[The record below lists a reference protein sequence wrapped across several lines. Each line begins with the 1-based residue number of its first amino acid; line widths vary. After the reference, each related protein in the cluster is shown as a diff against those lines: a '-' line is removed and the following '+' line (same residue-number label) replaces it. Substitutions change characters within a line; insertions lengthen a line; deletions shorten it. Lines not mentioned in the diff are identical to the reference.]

1 MKLFD
6 YIKKYGVSSVML
18 FTTLDGYRR
27 NVQADSKE
35 SHLMS
40 ENKKLREELASKLQ
54 ALEESDRV
62 HIRSQ
67 INQVQLVEKEDAY
80 KSALNRLQKDPNN
93 EAYKASYA
101 KSLKEKDEALENIK
115 DSINKFSLGDVIT
128 KVIDGYSNFLST
140 LSSDQIAIIFNLIIG
155 SLAINSYLTVFSVLL
170 SENILNR
177 IKFLE
182 NYPRILRFLR
192 FRNSVNKKMNKVIF
206 ITHFLILL
214 IGILGN
220 LYMFFIKIY
229 FFVYIDIN
237 LTLLIM

>member
-101 KSLKEKDEALENIK
+101 KALKEKDEALESIK

-220 LYMFFIKIY
+220 LYMFFIKY
-229 FFVYIDIN
+229 YYNFH
-237 LTLLIM
+237 

>member
-1 MKLFD
+1 MKLFV

-101 KSLKEKDEALENIK
+101 KALKEKDEALESIK

-220 LYMFFIKIY
+220 LYMFFIKY
-229 FFVYIDIN
+229 YYNFH
-237 LTLLIM
+237 

>member
-101 KSLKEKDEALENIK
+101 KALKEKDEALESIK

-220 LYMFFIKIY
+220 LYMFFIKY
-229 FFVYIDIN
+229 YYITI
-237 LTLLIM
+237 